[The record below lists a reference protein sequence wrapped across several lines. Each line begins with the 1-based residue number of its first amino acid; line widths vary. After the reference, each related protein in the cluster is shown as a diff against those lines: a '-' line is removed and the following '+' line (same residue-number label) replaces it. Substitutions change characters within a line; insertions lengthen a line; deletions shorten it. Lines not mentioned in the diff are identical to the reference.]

1 MTGAAPRRALLVED
15 NEDHALLARAALER
29 EGWQV
34 EVAACGEAALERL
47 RAVAYGVLVLDH
59 WLPDMTGL
67 EALGAL
73 RLAGHDL
80 PVVVLTAVDSATL
93 AVASVKAGAHEYL
106 PKAGDFA
113 AALPGAVERAVCQHA
128 EAAEK
133 ERLRAALAARNDEL
147 AALVER
153 LRELDRLKVDFMAM
167 ITHELRSPIAAIEG
181 YATLLLQHGPRIA
194 AAQRELMV
202 ATIQREASHLAR
214 LVADALD
221 VARMDAD
228 RFSYDFRPFDLL
240 TLVREAVT
248 QAQGK
253 SARHTITLCG
263 PEAVVVVWG
272 DALRLRQVLD
282 NLLENAIK
290 YSPDGGPVEVAV
302 REDPARGVAEVSVR
316 DHGIGIPPEHQAQV
330 FERFSRVRT
339 PASARIPGSGL
350 GLYIA
355 ARIVAAHA
363 GRIWVESGAGR
374 GSGFQVTIP
383 LASHSAQE
391 GT

>member
-302 REDPARGVAEVSVR
+302 REDPARGEAEVSVR

-330 FERFSRVRT
+330 FE
-339 PASARIPGSGL
+339 
-350 GLYIA
+350 
-355 ARIVAAHA
+355 
-363 GRIWVESGAGR
+363 
-374 GSGFQVTIP
+374 
-383 LASHSAQE
+383 
-391 GT
+391 